1 MKVPRIVR
9 LSLIAAGAFI
19 ATVSAA
25 EKSDLSYCTVCHGA
39 HGNGNPA
46 IRAPKIAGMEP
57 WYIRRQLEAFRAGM
71 RGTHPDDAAGHE
83 MQPVGIRLR
92 DESAIEEAIAYVASF
107 KPKAPPITVSGDATR
122 GRDLYV
128 TCASCHG
135 PKGEGNQTL
144 GAPALADRTDWY
156 LVTQLQNYKAGLRG
170 NDPRDTNGA
179 QMRAIAATLPDTRAI
194 DDVVA
199 YINTLRYLA
208 PP

>member
-1 MKVPRIVR
+1 MMASRRLR
-9 LSLIAAGAFI
+9 LSLIATAAFI
-19 ATVSAA
+19 TTAA
-25 EKSDLSYCTVCHGA
+25 AADDSDLSYCTVCHGA

-46 IRAPKIAGMEP
+46 IRAPKISGMEP

-92 DESAIEEAIAYVASF
+92 DEAAIDAAITYVASF
-107 KPKAPPITVSGDATR
+107 QPKAPPITVAGDPAR
-122 GRDLYV
+122 GRDLYE
-128 TCASCHG
+128 TCLPCHG

-156 LVTQLQNYKAGLRG
+156 LVTQLRNYKAGLRG
-170 NDPRDTNGA
+170 NDHRDTTGA
-179 QMRAIAATLPDTRAI
+179 QMRAIATTLPDARAI

-199 YINTLRYLA
+199 YINSLR
-208 PP
+208 